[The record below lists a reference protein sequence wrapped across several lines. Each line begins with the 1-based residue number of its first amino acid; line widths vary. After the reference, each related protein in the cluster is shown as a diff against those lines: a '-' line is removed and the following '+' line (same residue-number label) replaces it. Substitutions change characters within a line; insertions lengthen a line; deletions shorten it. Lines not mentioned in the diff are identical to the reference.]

1 MIKHYT
7 RVCNLFYPCNS
18 KTKLKKKLLQLNGN
32 SNFFFNKIELITRK
46 SKKIINIDKINLQ
59 KISVK
64 KKIKEDIKQITKK
77 KTFKG
82 LNFSKTPLIMGVI
95 NLTPDSFSDG
105 GKFNSY
111 KQALDLAKKFKKYNC
126 DIIDLGAESTR
137 PGSRKV
143 KIIDEWN
150 RLRRPLKK
158 ISKLNQFISVD
169 TRKSLIMN
177 KALKYKINL
186 INDIS
191 GLSYDKSTIKFLKKT
206 NIPFVIHHIKGNPST
221 MQKKPKYKNVVL
233 DIYDYFEKKLKQ
245 VRAAGI
251 KHNNIMLD
259 PGIGFGKN
267 LKHNIEIFKKI
278 SIFHSLGFPILVG
291 NSRKRFIKEI
301 SRQNDSDYRYG
312 GTIASSLYLMTQ
324 GIQIIRVHDVNE
336 VKQAIKVYKKLKF

>member
-1 MIKHYT
+1 MIKYYT
-7 RVCNLFYPCNS
+7 KVCNLFYPSNF
-18 KTKLKKKLLQLNGN
+18 KTVSKKKYLQLNSN
-32 SNFFFNKIELITRK
+32 SNIFFNKIQLITRK
-46 SKKIINIDKINLQ
+46 SKKIININQINLQ
-59 KISVK
+59 KIIIR
-64 KKIKEDIKQITKK
+64 KKIKKDIKQIIKK
-77 KTFKG
+77 KKFKG
-82 LNFSKTPLIMGVI
+82 LNLNKTPLIMGVI

-111 KQALDLAKKFKKYNC
+111 KKALNLAKQFKKYNC
-126 DIIDLGAESTR
+126 DILDLGAESTR
-137 PGSRKV
+137 PGSSEV
-143 KIIDEWN
+143 KKINEWN
-150 RLRRPLKK
+150 RLKFPLKK
-158 ISKLNQFISVD
+158 ISKLNKFISID
-169 TRKSLIMN
+169 TRKSFIMN

-191 GLSYDKSTIKFLKKT
+191 GLSYDNLTLRFLKKT
-206 NIPFVIHHIKGNPST
+206 KIPFVIHHIKGNPSN

-233 DIYDYFEKKLKQ
+233 DIYDYFEKKLKL

-251 KHNNIMLD
+251 KHNNIILD

-267 LKHNIEIFKKI
+267 LKHNIEIFKNI

-301 SRQNDSDYRYG
+301 SGPNDSNYRYG
-312 GTIASSLYLMTQ
+312 GTIASSLYLMMQ

>member
-7 RVCNLFYPCNS
+7 RVCNLFYPSNL
-18 KTKLKKKLLQLNGN
+18 KTKSKKKLLQLNGN

-59 KISVK
+59 KIAVK

-77 KTFKG
+77 KSFKG

-111 KQALDLAKKFKKYNC
+111 KKALDLAKQFKKYNC

-137 PGSRKV
+137 PGSKTI
-143 KIIDEWN
+143 KIIDEWD
-150 RLRRPLKK
+150 RLRLPLKK